1 MNNECI
7 TYYEGAYT
15 QKRTV
20 HAGYAMTGKTFAGPC
35 TGYQGS
41 GPALAPDPLA
51 VGDGGN
57 LVCPA
62 APVAG
67 GEVSGVISWDV
78 PSGSKAVLID
88 GDGTVL
94 PVTSGAAVAIG
105 DLLQADATG
114 RVITAGAGSGKS
126 VVGKARSAAGA
137 AGVDV
142 VVELYTLNPA
152 TKA

>member
-7 TYYEGAYT
+7 PYFEAAYT
-15 QKRTV
+15 QKITV
-20 HAGYAMTGKTFAGPC
+20 HAGYAMTGKTLAGPK

-51 VGDGGN
+51 AGDGGN
-57 LVCPA
+57 LVVPA

-67 GEVSGVISWDV
+67 GEVSGVIAWDV
-78 PSGSKAVLID
+78 PSGGKAVLID

-94 PVTSGAAVAIG
+94 PITSGAAVAIG
-105 DLLQADATG
+105 DLLQSDTSG
-114 RVITAGAGSGKS
+114 RVITAAPASGKV

-142 VVELYTLNPA
+142 VVELYTFNPA
-152 TKA
+152 VKA